1 MKSFKSQQYNREL
14 VMLAMSKSFIMI
26 IFCGLEYIAEML
38 NKSWAR
44 PLRSGLIHSIRKFQ
58 KFTAASLHLSILV
71 LKNHTSTSVFL
82 TIR

>member
-1 MKSFKSQQYNREL
+1 
-14 VMLAMSKSFIMI
+14 MLAMSKSFIMI
-26 IFCGLEYIAEML
+26 IFCGLGYIAEAEML